1 MKRFFH
7 ALVIVSMLGLTA
19 RTQVKPQEKDIKPE
33 LLSLANAERA
43 FAKMS
48 VDKGVREAFYNNF
61 AEDGINFQP
70 HPVITREAYR
80 KNPPPAPKP
89 DAPPPP
95 VLNWAPIYGD
105 IASSGDLGY
114 TTGPFLIEDRSPAK
128 RPARHGMYS
137 SVWKKQADGS
147 WKVVLDL
154 GIQMNAAVAP
164 LDAPFQAAPQRKAK
178 VKPRNVVSGNQAGT
192 LLRADLE
199 FFWSA
204 KGAAASQAWQKY
216 LSDDARI
223 HRNFMMPVTGKS
235 DLRMWISKQ
244 TMAISGGPIKTDV
257 AQSGDF
263 GYSYGQYE
271 LKGEKIEKGYYARV
285 WKRDATGDWRIVFD
299 VTGPLPEETK

>member
-19 RTQVKPQEKDIKPE
+19 LTQEQDINPE
-33 LLSLANAERA
+33 LLGLANAERA

-61 AEDGINFQP
+61 AEDGVNFQP
-70 HPVITREAYR
+70 HPVNTREAYR

-89 DAPPPP
+89 DAPHPDATLAP

-114 TTGPFLIEDRSPAK
+114 TTGPFLIEDRSPAR
-128 RPARHGMYS
+128 RPTRHGMYS

-154 GIQMNAAVAP
+154 GIQMNSAVAP
-164 LDAPFQAAPQRKAK
+164 LDAPFQAAPQWKFKVRSGKTEEDLIGLLNADRAFFANAK
-178 VKPRNVVSGNQAGT
+178 SDSAAG
-192 LLRADLE
+192 
-199 FFWSA
+199 
-204 KGAAASQAWQKY
+204 AWKKF
-216 LSDDARI
+216 LSEDARI
-223 HRNFMMPVTGKS
+223 HRNRMTPVTGKA
-235 DLRMWISKQ
+235 DLQTWITNQS
-244 TMAISGGPIKTDV
+244 AILSGEPIKTDV
-257 AQSGDF
+257 ARSGDF

-285 WKRDATGDWRIVFD
+285 WKRDANGGWRIVFD
-299 VTGPLPEETK
+299 VTGPLPEEK

>member
-7 ALVIVSMLGLTA
+7 ALVIVSMLGLTVL
-19 RTQVKPQEKDIKPE
+19 TQEKEIKPE

-43 FAKMS
+43 FARMS

-61 AEDGINFQP
+61 AEEGVNFQP
-70 HPVITREAYR
+70 HPVNTREAYR
-80 KNPPPAPKP
+80 KNPPPAPRP

-105 IASSGDLGY
+105 ISAAGDLGF
-114 TTGPFLIEDRSPAK
+114 TTGPFLVEDRSPAK
-128 RPARHGMYS
+128 RPSRHGMYS

-164 LDAPFQAAPQRKAK
+164 LDATFQAAPQWKVRARNGKAEDDLT
-178 VKPRNVVSGNQAGT
+178 S
-192 LLRADLE
+192 LLNADRA
-199 FFWSA
+199 FFASA
-204 KGAAASQAWQKY
+204 KNGSAADTWKKF
-216 LSDDARI
+216 LSEDARV
-223 HRNFMMPVTGKS
+223 HRNLMTPVTGKS
-235 DLRMWISKQ
+235 ELQMWIGKQ
-244 TMAISGGPIKTDV
+244 TMAISGEPIKADV

-263 GYSYGQYE
+263 GYSYGKYE
-271 LKGEKIEKGYYARV
+271 LKAEKAEKGYYARV
-285 WKRDATGDWRIVFD
+285 WKRDAKGDWRIVFD